1 MKRAAD
7 RRAGIVRR
15 SGAKGSVA
23 GLRRV
28 AAALIALGSVWAVRA
43 DAASFVVMTPLEG
56 IDAFSGVALSADGS
70 TVVGNRLNRNRVN
83 PAFLWTRADGFR
95 DLDELGPTF
104 RAEGISGDGSRIVGS
119 LDGEPVVW
127 DRDGSPIALTLPVGG
142 TSGGSALG
150 VSDDGR
156 YAVGRAHDGGI
167 VEDFVI
173 QPGGGVIGIPRPREV
188 PVRWSIADGEVV
200 ALVHISGAALDVSND
215 GVAVGNVEWPVYP
228 GGELGLRWDP
238 ENGPQYLPS
247 AMPGGQPPFA
257 YSALSISA
265 DGRTI
270 VGSTPSPPLETSGP
284 LEVIQ
289 TYLWEGEPAPGDTL
303 SAADLVVLDF
313 PGYPISFTTGV
324 KAISSDGSTIVGAYH
339 RDVDVAFTP
348 RPFIWTRDGGFQDL
362 EVLLNTLGI
371 STTDWVVNGALDV
384 SADGRTIIGTGRG
397 RNAAG
402 RTSDMVWIAVIPE
415 PSTALLLG
423 AGLSMLAIRPR
434 GRSAARH
441 RARGA

>member
-1 MKRAAD
+1 MKRATDVIAGID
-7 RRAGIVRR
+7 RRPDSNGCI
-15 SGAKGSVA
+15 A

-28 AAALIALGSVWAVRA
+28 AAALITLGSVWAVRV
-43 DAASFVVMTPLEG
+43 DAASFVAVTPLEG
-56 IDAFSGVALSADGS
+56 VDAFSGVALSADGS
-70 TVVGNRLNRNRVN
+70 TVVGSQLNRNRVN

-95 DLDELGPTF
+95 NLDELGPTF
-104 RAEGISGDGSRIVGS
+104 RADGVSGDGSRIVGS

-127 DRDGSPIALTLPVGG
+127 DRDGSLISLALPDGG

-173 QPGGGVIGIPRPREV
+173 QPGGGVITVERPREV
-188 PVRWSIADGEVV
+188 PVRWSIADGAVV
-200 ALVHISGAALDVSND
+200 ALTQISGAALDVSND
-215 GVAVGNVEWPVYP
+215 GVAVGNVEWLVYP

-238 ENGPQYLPS
+238 ENGPQYLPG

-270 VGSTPSPPLETSGP
+270 VGLTPSPQLPTSGP
-284 LEVIQ
+284 LESIQ

-303 SAADLVVLDF
+303 SAADLVLLDF
-313 PGYPISFTTGV
+313 PGYPTSFTTGV
-324 KAISSDGSTIVGAYH
+324 KAISSDGSTIVGAYY

-362 EVLLNTLGI
+362 EFLLNALGI
-371 STTDWVVNGALDV
+371 STTDWIVNGALDV
-384 SADGRTIIGTGRG
+384 SADGRTIIGTGRA

-402 RTSDMVWIAVIPE
+402 RLSDTVWIAVIPE

-423 AGLSMLAIRPR
+423 AGLSMLSISTQ
-434 GRSAARH
+434 GC
-441 RARGA
+441 RAERRRALDA